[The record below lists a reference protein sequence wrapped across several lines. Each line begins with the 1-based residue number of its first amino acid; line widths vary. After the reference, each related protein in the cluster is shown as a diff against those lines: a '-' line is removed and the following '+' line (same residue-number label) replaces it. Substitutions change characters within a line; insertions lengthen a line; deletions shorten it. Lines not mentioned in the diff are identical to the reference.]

1 MTYIYFRNGA
11 YNSIIEQLQ
20 ELFKNNKDG
29 HDLDHTLRVCKN
41 AKLIANAEQCD
52 ENIVLLAA
60 LLHDVDDHKLFNTTN
75 NANARY
81 LMASIS
87 LDADTIEKVCQA
99 INEVSFSHNKGKK
112 PSTIEAAIVQDA
124 DRLDAIGAIGIARAF
139 AYGGCHERTL
149 DDTVQHFADKLL
161 TLKDSMNTK
170 TAKVIAKHK
179 HKVMVEFLA
188 DLDNEKGWCFIG
200 A

>member
-1 MTYIYFRNGA
+1 MINNIFKNKGA
-11 YNSIIEQLQ
+11 FNQIMEHLQ
-20 ELFKNNKDG
+20 TLFKDNKDG
-29 HDLDHTLRVCKN
+29 HDFDHTMRVCKN
-41 AKLIANAEQCD
+41 AKIIADREYCD

-60 LLHDVDDHKLFNTTN
+60 LLHDVDDHKLFDTVN

-81 LMASIS
+81 LMASIG

-139 AYGGCHERTL
+139 AFGGCHGNTL

-170 TAKVIAKHK
+170 TARVIARHK
-179 HKVMVEFLA
+179 HQVMINFLSE
-188 DLDNEKGWCFIG
+188 LDNEKGG
-200 A
+200 VL